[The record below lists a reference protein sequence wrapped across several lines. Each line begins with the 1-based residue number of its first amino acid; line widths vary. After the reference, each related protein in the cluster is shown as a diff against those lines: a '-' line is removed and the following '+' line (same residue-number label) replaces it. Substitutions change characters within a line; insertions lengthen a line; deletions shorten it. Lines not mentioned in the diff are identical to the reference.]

1 MPETIEKDGK
11 TLYVTECCGKAMSKS
26 GYYKHM
32 KITREKGCPNL
43 RDGGSSS
50 SVSSTSSEPS
60 PPSMENPAPSQ
71 EDFDDEVPSWA
82 TWEPADSVS
91 ASESMPSPLRFIAA
105 RGSMAGVRNPAEI
118 EAMRQQSRAILALG
132 LTAWD
137 AGATRYARAITEDD
151 DYVISH
157 SDEDKMMVADA
168 QARWLES
175 RGFLVSDVVG
185 DGAIAA
191 ALTGWFVI
199 PPIAKATSKA
209 KRGFLSPVQK
219 GRIAV
224 FLGRLPIIGKRLRKR
239 RMKKQVQEL
248 QDAEVNE

>member
-26 GYYKHM
+26 GFYKHM
-32 KITREKGCPNL
+32 KITREKGCPNT
-43 RDGGSSS
+43 RGSGSSS
-50 SVSSTSSEPS
+50 SVSSTSYDPPTPS
-60 PPSMENPAPSQ
+60 PENPAPSQ
-71 EDFDDEVPSWA
+71 DDFDDETPSWA
-82 TWEPADSVS
+82 TWEPSESVE

-118 EAMRQQSRAILALG
+118 ESMRQQSRAILALG

-137 AGATRYARAITEDD
+137 AGATRYARAITENDE
-151 DYVISH
+151 YVISH

-185 DGAIAA
+185 DGMIAA

-224 FLGRLPIIGKRLRKR
+224 FLGRLPIIGKRLRRR
-239 RMKKQVQEL
+239 RMKKQVEEL
-248 QDAEVNE
+248 RNSEVIE

>member
-1 MPETIEKDGK
+1 MPETFEKDGK
-11 TLYVTECCGKAMSKS
+11 TLYVTPCCGKALSKS

-32 KITREKGCPNL
+32 KITKEKGCPNT
-43 RDGGSSS
+43 RGSGSSS
-50 SVSSTSSEPS
+50 SISSTSYDPPTPS
-60 PPSMENPAPSQ
+60 PENPAPSQ
-71 EDFDDEVPSWA
+71 DDFDDEVPTWA
-82 TWEPADSVS
+82 TWEPSESVA

-118 EAMRQQSRAILALG
+118 ESMKQQSRAILALG

-185 DGAIAA
+185 DGMIAA

-199 PPIAKATSKA
+199 PRSLKQRL
-209 KRGFLSPVQK
+209 KRNADFFHPFKKDESPSFWADFQ
-219 GRIAV
+219 
-224 FLGRLPIIGKRLRKR
+224 L
-239 RMKKQVQEL
+239 
-248 QDAEVNE
+248 

>member
-1 MPETIEKDGK
+1 MPETFDRDGK
-11 TLYVTECCGKAMSKS
+11 TIYVTPCCGKELSKS

-32 KITREKGCPNL
+32 KKGCPL
-43 RDGGSSS
+43 TRGGGSSS
-50 SVSSTSSEPS
+50 SVSSTSYDS
-60 PPSMENPAPSQ
+60 PTPSMESPAPSPD
-71 EDFDDEVPSWA
+71 DFDDETPSWA
-82 TWEPADSVS
+82 TWEPSESVE

-132 LTAWD
+132 LSAWD

-151 DYVISH
+151 EYLISH
-157 SDEDKMMVADA
+157 SDQDKMMVADA

-209 KRGFLSPVQK
+209 KRGFLSPIQK

-239 RMKKQVQEL
+239 RMKKQVQEIRES
-248 QDAEVNE
+248 EVIE

>member
-1 MPETIEKDGK
+1 MPETIKKDGK

-32 KITREKGCPNL
+32 KITREKGCPNQ
-43 RDGGSSS
+43 RGGSSAS
-50 SVSSTSSEPS
+50 SVSSTSSELPS
-60 PPSMENPAPSQ
+60 PSKENPAPSQ

-82 TWEPADSVS
+82 TWEPSES
-91 ASESMPSPLRFIAA
+91 REASEAMPSPLRFIAA

-132 LTAWD
+132 LSAWD

-185 DGAIAA
+185 DGVIAA
-191 ALTGWFVI
+191 ALTGWFII
-199 PPIAKATSKA
+199 PPLAKATSKS

-239 RMKKQVQEL
+239 RMKKQVQEM
-248 QDAEVNE
+248 QESEVIE

>member
-1 MPETIEKDGK
+1 MPEIIKKDGK
-11 TLYVTECCGKAMSKS
+11 TLYVTPCCGKELSKS

-32 KITREKGCPNL
+32 KKGCPL
-43 RDGGSSS
+43 ARDDGSSS
-50 SVSSTSSEPS
+50 SVSSTPSEPS
-60 PPSMENPAPSQ
+60 PPSSENPAPSQ
-71 EDFDDEVPSWA
+71 DDFDDEVPSWA

-191 ALTGWFVI
+191 ALTSWFVI
-199 PPIAKATSKA
+199 PPIAKATSKS

>member
-1 MPETIEKDGK
+1 MPETFDRDGK
-11 TLYVTECCGKAMSKS
+11 TIYVTPCCGKELSKS

-32 KITREKGCPNL
+32 KKGCPL
-43 RDGGSSS
+43 TRGGGSSS
-50 SVSSTSSEPS
+50 SVSSASYDS
-60 PPSMENPAPSQ
+60 PTPSMESPAPSPD
-71 EDFDDEVPSWA
+71 DFDDETPSWA
-82 TWEPADSVS
+82 TWEPSESVE

-132 LTAWD
+132 LSAWD

-151 DYVISH
+151 EYLISH
-157 SDEDKMMVADA
+157 SDQDKMMVADA
-168 QARWLES
+168 LARWLDS

-209 KRGFLSPVQK
+209 KRGFLSPIQK

-239 RMKKQVQEL
+239 RMKKQVQEIRES
-248 QDAEVNE
+248 EVIE

>member
-1 MPETIEKDGK
+1 MPETFDRDGK
-11 TLYVTECCGKAMSKS
+11 TIYVTPCCGKELSKS

-32 KITREKGCPNL
+32 KKGCPL
-43 RDGGSSS
+43 TRGGGASS
-50 SVSSTSSEPS
+50 SVSSASYDS
-60 PPSMENPAPSQ
+60 PTPSMESPAPSPD
-71 EDFDDEVPSWA
+71 DFDDETPSWA
-82 TWEPADSVS
+82 TWEPSESVE

-132 LTAWD
+132 LSAWD

-151 DYVISH
+151 EYLISH
-157 SDEDKMMVADA
+157 SDQDKMMVADA

-199 PPIAKATSKA
+199 PPIAKATSNA
-209 KRGFLSPVQK
+209 KRGFLSPIQK

-239 RMKKQVQEL
+239 RMKKQVQEIRES
-248 QDAEVNE
+248 EVIE

>member
-1 MPETIEKDGK
+1 MPETFDRDGK
-11 TLYVTECCGKAMSKS
+11 TIYVTPCCGKELSKS

-32 KITREKGCPNL
+32 KKGCPL
-43 RDGGSSS
+43 ARGGGSSS
-50 SVSSTSSEPS
+50 SVSSTSFDPPS
-60 PPSMENPAPSQ
+60 PSMESPAPSPD
-71 EDFDDEVPSWA
+71 DFDDTTPSWA
-82 TWEPADSVS
+82 TWEPSESVE

-151 DYVISH
+151 EYLISH
-157 SDEDKMMVADA
+157 SDQDKMMVADA

-209 KRGFLSPVQK
+209 KRGFLSPIQK

-239 RMKKQVQEL
+239 RMKKQVQEI
-248 QDAEVNE
+248 QESEVIE